1 MIAFRR
7 LILFVGL
14 AIALGTILVARIMDI
29 QLWRGDKFR
38 VLADDNRLYTLPLP
52 AERGV
57 LLDRYGEPLVW
68 NSRRYY
74 RVLNPTDLHPELKLI
89 STEEALSEMATAS
102 GNVESRSERMYR
114 FPLALSHVL
123 GYVGLVTADDLVEDN
138 RLKIQDQKGKLGLEL
153 LFDQLLRGRDG
164 QTEYEIDA
172 LGRRQKKV
180 KEIPAQVGQNVT
192 TTLDPYLSQV
202 AYQALGNQTG
212 SVVIMDAATAEVLAL
227 VNTPAF
233 DPNILTRTASNPEEA
248 QVRQKLISS
257 LFSDSRQLFFN
268 RAISGQYPPGSVF
281 KLITALAALSDGK
294 IDESTTVVDE
304 GTLKVG
310 EYEYG
315 NWYFRQYGLTE
326 GPIQLVKA
334 IARSNDIYFY
344 KAAEAVGPD
353 TLAAMARVFG
363 LGQPTNIGLR
373 PEAAGLVPNP
383 AWKELKT
390 GERWFLGN
398 TYHYGIGQGD
408 VLVSPLQIAQAVQS
422 LAHQGSRCQP
432 KLVSS
437 KTQDCHESSFKDE
450 QLALVLRGMLDAC
463 SPGGTGFPFF
473 KDNSDKRGGAT
484 PQEDLAKG
492 AVACKTGTAEFG
504 GANELGHRR
513 THGWFVAIR
522 EFNKDEVINAVPTEN
537 FGAAAATASAQ
548 LEPTSLNPAELR
560 QKWVAGLKDH
570 SLPQRLVFVA
580 LVESDETQPFKEGSR
595 DAGPV
600 IKQVVDWM
608 YGR

>member
-1 MIAFRR
+1 MIAVRR

-14 AIALGTILVARIMDI
+14 AVALGAVLMARIVDI
-29 QLWRGDKFR
+29 QIWRGDKFR
-38 VLADDNRLYTLPLP
+38 VLANDNRLYTLPVE

-74 RVLNPTDLHPELKLI
+74 RVLNPTELHSQLQLI
-89 STEEALSEMATAS
+89 SSDEALAEMATQS
-102 GNVESRSERMYR
+102 GSVETHSERMYR
-114 FPLALSHVL
+114 YPLALSHVL

-138 RLKIQDQKGKLGLEL
+138 RLKIRDQKGKLGLEL
-153 LFDQLLRGRDG
+153 LFDQLLRGRPG

-172 LGRRQKKV
+172 MGRRQKKV
-180 KEIPAQVGQNVT
+180 SEVLPQTGQNVT
-192 TTLDPYLSQV
+192 TTLDPYLSQM
-202 AYQALGNQTG
+202 AHQALGNQVG
-212 SVVIMDAATAEVLAL
+212 SVIVMDAATAEVLAL

-233 DPNILTRTASNPEEA
+233 DPNILTRTASNPSEA
-248 QVRQKLISS
+248 QTRQQLISA
-257 LFSDSRQLFFN
+257 LFADPRQLFFN
-268 RAISGQYPPGSVF
+268 RAISGQYPPGSIF
-281 KLITALAALSDGK
+281 KLVTALAALSSGK
-294 IDESTTVVDE
+294 IDEQTTVVDE

-315 NWYFRQYGLTE
+315 NWYFRQYGRTE
-326 GPIQLVKA
+326 GPLQLVKA

-344 KAAEAVGPD
+344 KAAEAIGPD
-353 TLAAMARVFG
+353 VLATMARVFG
-363 LGQPTNIGLR
+363 LGQPTNIGLK
-373 PEAAGLVPNP
+373 PEAAGLVPDP
-383 AWKELKT
+383 AWKELRT

-408 VLVSPLQIAQAVQS
+408 VLVSPIQMAQVIQS

-432 KLVSS
+432 KLVPS
-437 KTQDCHESSFKDE
+437 KTQDCHELSFKEE

-463 SPGGTGFPFF
+463 SPGGTGFSFF
-473 KDNSDKRGGAT
+473 ADNATRRGGAT

-504 GANELGHRR
+504 GANEQGHRR

-522 EFNKDEVINAVPTEN
+522 EFNKEELLATVATTSAVVESP
-537 FGAAAATASAQ
+537 AQPVAS
-548 LEPTSLNPAELR
+548 SSAELH
-560 QKWVAGLKDH
+560 QKWITSIKEHGF
-570 SLPQRLVFVA
+570 PQRLVFLA
-580 LVESDETQPFKEGSR
+580 LVESDEAKPFKEGSS

-600 IKQVVDWM
+600 IKQLVDWM